1 MNDQYQLTLDDL
13 LKESIIMSLMA
24 RDGVRAHEIR
34 RLLKR
39 VRDRSEQRA
48 QRSPR
53 GREGAARTV
62 AAQ

>member
-1 MNDQYQLTLDDL
+1 MNDQHQLTLDDL
-13 LKESIIMSLMA
+13 LKEPIIMSLMA

-39 VRDRSEQRA
+39 VRERSEQRGA
-48 QRSPR
+48 ESV
-53 GREGAARTV
+53 EGAARTV